1 SAGNKGSADK
11 GGDKDKNTPS
21 KDPVTKKD
29 PATKKD
35 PITKKT
41 PAPKKDPTKKPQK
54 PVPVTPPTPI
64 DPPEAPPENVFGYED
79 PVKGCFEGVVYPL
92 APKTSKLPTAWDSL
106 EAISVVYACEW
117 DIPTRKWETGFP
129 GVEDRFEWFAIQYS
143 GAFHVQ
149 KAGKWKFRI
158 SSDDGSKLYIDGKLV
173 VNNDGEHPPQSKDGT
188 IELAAGDHD
197 MVLE

>member
-1 SAGNKGSADK
+1 
-11 GGDKDKNTPS
+11 
-21 KDPVTKKD
+21 
-29 PATKKD
+29 
-35 PITKKT
+35 
-41 PAPKKDPTKKPQK
+41 
-54 PVPVTPPTPI
+54 
-64 DPPEAPPENVFGYED
+64 
-79 PVKGCFEGVVYPL
+79 VKGCFEGVVYPL

-197 MVLE
+197 MVLEYFQGPRYHINLQVYATPPGGKEGLFSVR